1 MRLHAHR
8 LTLRTWQEADKA
20 PFAGMSADPA
30 VMQHLRPLPTRE
42 ASDAWVDFQIEH
54 QSTHGFCMW
63 AAELSSSG
71 AFVGAVGLLVVN
83 FRAHFTPA
91 VEIGW
96 RLAREFWEQGLA
108 TEAGRKAL
116 EFGFRE
122 LALPEIVAHASVHNT
137 RSLRVMS
144 KLGMSHDEADDFNHP
159 RVSESDPLRRQALY
173 RLARNDW
180 LISRG
185 PTQRPGA
192 TS

>member
-1 MRLHAHR
+1 
-8 LTLRTWQEADKA
+8 
-20 PFAGMSADPA
+20 
-30 VMQHLRPLPTRE
+30 MQHLRPLPTRE

-63 AAELSSSG
+63 ATELSSSG
-71 AFVGAVGLLVVN
+71 VFVGAVGLLVVN

-137 RSLRVMS
+137 
-144 KLGMSHDEADDFNHP
+144 MSHDEADDFNHP

-180 LISRG
+180 LISTG